1 MIMQTTLARVITDK
15 PNTRTIT
22 LACGHVF
29 TLETLDGL
37 SRSMIATSAG
47 TMGDSP
53 VFGCSTAAN
62 SKNGQCALA
71 AEDRSPRRGTI
82 GS

>member
-1 MIMQTTLARVITDK
+1 
-15 PNTRTIT
+15 
-22 LACGHVF
+22 
-29 TLETLDGL
+29 L